1 MNEDEPQ
8 FWARKIAKTI
18 SSREKFHFTESEIP
32 RLQKW
37 AVKSSSSLS
46 GVLHIGRLSDIIRSE
61 AVARALEESGFPS
74 EFIYVTE
81 DMDPLRKLPAGLPA
95 EYEKYIGFAVSDV
108 PDSEGC
114 HKSYAEHHL
123 MKFFEVVGEFL
134 YLEPKIYSMREEYKK
149 GNFNEFTEKILSN
162 SGAVNE
168 IISRHKGNPS
178 GEKQPL
184 WKPICGNC
192 GNLQTTVATGFDGKK
207 VKYKCSDYAFE
218 KFTAKGC
225 GYEGESDLSK
235 ANGKMAWK
243 GEWAS
248 QWCRWSV
255 CSEGAG
261 KEYIQS
267 NSAWY
272 VNAEIAER
280 VLKFP
285 MPEPIFYEH
294 LNIGGQKMS
303 ASTGNVVYPADWL
316 EVARPEALKY
326 LYMKRIMKTRAF
338 LWDEIPNLE
347 LELDRVIEA
356 KFGLSKETDEKKL
369 NQALEQFDFAAVR
382 KRKLFPVPL
391 DYSFAAALVQLFSG
405 NNEIIS
411 RLSEMGHLKGN
422 ESKECL
428 ELLGERLNLARNWVA
443 KRAPEKAKTSFLETV
458 SAETLAKAEKFRAA
472 LASAAKFLESASSAD
487 EAQTAFGS
495 AAKESGNPREFF
507 QLCYQLLLGKNEG
520 PRIGSLAL
528 AFGKEK
534 VIRRLSGSA

>member
-18 SSREKFHFTESEIP
+18 SSRTKFHFTESEIP

-61 AVARALEESGFPS
+61 AVARALEESGFPA

-81 DMDPLRKLPAGLPA
+81 DMDPLRKLPAGLPV
-95 EYEKYIGFAVSDV
+95 EYEKYIGFAVSDI
-108 PDSEGC
+108 PDADGC

-149 GNFNEFTEKILSN
+149 GNFNGFIEKILSN
-162 SGAVNE
+162 SEAVME
-168 IISRHKGNPS
+168 IINRHKDNPS
-178 GEKQPL
+178 AEKQSL
-184 WKPICGNC
+184 WKPICDNC
-192 GNLQTTVATGFDGKK
+192 GNLQTTVAIGFDGKR
-207 VKYKCSDYAFE
+207 VKYKCVDYAFE

-248 QWCRWSV
+248 QWCRWNV

-261 KEYIQS
+261 KEYIQG

-303 ASTGNVVYPADWL
+303 ASVGNVVYPVDWL
-316 EVARPEALKY
+316 EVSRPEALKY
-326 LYMKRIMKTRAF
+326 LYVKRIMKTRAF
-338 LWDEIPNLE
+338 LWEEIPNLE
-347 LELDRVIEA
+347 LELDRVVEA

-369 NQALEQFDFAAVR
+369 NQALEQFDFAGVR
-382 KRKLFPVPL
+382 RRRLSPIPV
-391 DYSFAAALVQLFSG
+391 DYSFAAALVQLFPG

-422 ESKECL
+422 ESNECL

-443 KRAPEKAKTSFLETV
+443 KRAPENVKTGFLEIV
-458 SAETLAKAEKFRAA
+458 SAETLAKAEKFRGA
-472 LASAAKFLESASSAD
+472 LASAAKLLESASGAD

-495 AAKESGNPREFF
+495 AAKESGNAREFF
-507 QLCYQLLLGKNEG
+507 QLCYQLLIGKNEG

-528 AFGKEK
+528 ALGKEK
-534 VIRRLSGSA
+534 VICRLLGSA